1 MPSKTAK
8 ELRLIKSI
16 LSFDDARKKDG
27 VCLLNGEIPKHQR
40 RLLDSIISQATSIK
54 ESGNERH

>member
-1 MPSKTAK
+1 MTSKTAK

-27 VCLLNGEIPKHQR
+27 ACLINGEIPKHQR
-40 RLLDSIISQATSIK
+40 RLLDSIISQSVALNGIK
-54 ESGNERH
+54 